1 MKSGEGQVAR
11 CASGR
16 GEALSLIMPIPSER
30 SPMNRLVYSTLL
42 LPFMLAACSMS
53 PTLNAPSANQ
63 ADVPKLAPDEV
74 ERRRS
79 DIMAMRDKTLD
90 ELFRQKP
97 EAKAELEKAAG
108 YAVFDSSQFNIVLFV
123 GAQGRGVLVDN
134 ATQTPTFM
142 LAARAGTGPG
152 LGYKSFRQVMIF
164 KNKKVLDQFR
174 TVGADVMASAN
185 ATAKLSDSDS
195 TSAEFA
201 KSFDPYI
208 DLYEFTDKGLVLQAN
223 WGGAAYVP
231 DSQLNQR

>member
-1 MKSGEGQVAR
+1 MS
-11 CASGR
+11 
-16 GEALSLIMPIPSER
+16 
-30 SPMNRLVYSTLL
+30 RLVYLTLL
-42 LPFMLAACSMS
+42 LPFMLAACGVS
-53 PTLNAPSANQ
+53 PTLNAPGTNQ
-63 ADVPKLAPDEV
+63 AEVPKLAPEEV
-74 ERRRS
+74 EKRKS

-90 ELFRQKP
+90 ELFKQKP
-97 EAKAELEKAAG
+97 QAKAELQKAAG
-108 YAVFDSSQFNIVLFV
+108 YAVFDSSQFNIVLLV
-123 GAQGRGVLVDN
+123 EAQGHGVLVDN

-164 KNKKVLDQFR
+164 KSKKVMDRFR
-174 TVGADVMASAN
+174 TPGADVTASAD
-185 ATAKLSDSDS
+185 ATAKLGASDS

-231 DSQLNQR
+231 DSQLNRR